1 MYNMGYDLI
10 NTIDNF
16 GYMVP
21 DGSKARANAYG
32 DLLNVERIFNEFEAN
47 KVRVKGGAYKYVPA
61 GDDQMLG
68 AAFALWSD
76 NIDKRASGLS
86 ESDLYWR
93 FFDALPFYAE
103 KTWAATGKEKGSA
116 DALAKL
122 ATDKGTGPN
131 TNPYYQEDK
140 KGENYE
146 SYDFED
152 GLKDGSENKR
162 DLKEGK
168 NAEVKE
174 NALVLKDGES
184 YVTSPIEELGNG
196 NQLSFDIKLEEPAK
210 PGDILFESDAA
221 YGTHDIRIMEDG
233 KLGFTRELYNYYF
246 DYELPVGKN
255 VTITITTDQQKT
267 SLYVNGEFVADAK
280 GKFIHNDMVKKE
292 NITNATFALPL
303 ERIGSKTETVS
314 AVIDNVVVSA
324 KEPEQDIYNKA
335 AWTGT
340 AESETPTSQGGGKEG
355 VIGMAFD
362 NSSSTHWH
370 SDWSQATKDK
380 VPTSAGAAGTG
391 KGADG
396 RIWPGRS
403 IRL

>member
-1 MYNMGYDLI
+1 M
-10 NTIDNF
+10 
-16 GYMVP
+16 
-21 DGSKARANAYG
+21 
-32 DLLNVERIFNEFEAN
+32 
-47 KVRVKGGAYKYVPA
+47 
-61 GDDQMLG
+61 
-68 AAFALWSD
+68 
-76 NIDKRASGLS
+76 
-86 ESDLYWR
+86 
-93 FFDALPFYAE
+93 
-103 KTWAATGKEKGSA
+103 
-116 DALAKL
+116 
-122 ATDKGTGPN
+122 
-131 TNPYYQEDK
+131 
-140 KGENYE
+140 
-146 SYDFED
+146 
-152 GLKDGSENKR
+152 
-162 DLKEGK
+162 
-168 NAEVKE
+168 
-174 NALVLKDGES
+174 VLKDGES

-396 RIWPGRS
+396 SIWAEVKFDKEYEINQVLFAPRQDTNSGQVTKAS
-403 IRL
+403 LYIQTEKDGEWVEVAKDKTFAADKSEKAFTFDKQMVYGFKFVATQSMMVG